1 MLGAGLGVD
10 MARQLTASE
19 PAKLAEAGCGFICR
33 YVTGIPG
40 STLTKAEAHAIS
52 AAGLAVVS
60 VFETLGTEATYFTR
74 AQGAV
79 DGRRADLNAS
89 LAGQTGAHI
98 FAAVDYDA
106 QPGDLPAIEAYMAAF
121 ATALGPHYQA
131 GIYGSLILATLPYP
145 LWQTMAWS
153 GGVVRPKAR
162 IVQVIN
168 DVSLGGV
175 GPVDLDVAM
184 APLHDLGWHLSV
196 N

>member
-10 MARQLTASE
+10 LARQLTASE
-19 PAKLAEAGCGFICR
+19 PKKLAEAGCGFICR

-40 STLTKAEAHAIS
+40 STLTRAEANAIS
-52 AAGLAVVS
+52 AAGLAIVS
-60 VFETLGTEATYFTR
+60 VFETLGTKVAYFTR
-74 AQGAV
+74 LQGAA
-79 DGRRADLNAS
+79 DGRRAALNAS

-106 QPGDLPAIEAYMAAF
+106 QPKDLPAIEAYMAAF
-121 ATALGPHYQA
+121 AAALGPDYQA

-153 GGVVRPKAR
+153 RGVVRPKAR

-175 GPVDLDVAM
+175 GPVDVDVAM
-184 APLHDLGWHLSV
+184 GPLHDLGWHLTLA
-196 N
+196 